1 MSVEFEIASPMSR
14 RVLFLNA
21 ATTHLHVVIDDR
33 EDPDVGDATTM
44 RAAEARQLRRFLEY
58 VYPSSEDP
66 PHDPDPWPSA
76 R

>member
-1 MSVEFEIASPMSR
+1 MSVEFEIASPTSR
-14 RVLFLNA
+14 RVLFLDA

-44 RAAEARQLRRFLEY
+44 RAKEARQLRRFLEY
-58 VYPSSEDP
+58 CYPASEDP
-66 PHDPDPWPSA
+66 PHYPDPWTVA